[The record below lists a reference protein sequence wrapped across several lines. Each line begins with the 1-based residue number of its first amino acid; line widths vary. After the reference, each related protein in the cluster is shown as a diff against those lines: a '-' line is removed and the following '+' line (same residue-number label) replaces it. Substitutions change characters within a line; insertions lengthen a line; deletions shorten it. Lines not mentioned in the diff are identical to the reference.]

1 MELFA
6 RFGNI
11 CNLKN
16 VKIIHGEVL
25 HLVKLQTLAC
35 NITKSNIPPLGVL
48 HIFKIIQIVPNRAM
62 HRTK

>member
-16 VKIIHGEVL
+16 VKIIHGAVL

-35 NITKSNIPPLGVL
+35 NITKSNIPPWVFFTFLKL
-48 HIFKIIQIVPNRAM
+48 YK
-62 HRTK
+62 